1 MMNVEVF
8 ECDEFGEMV
17 SFLSNTDAGRA
28 TGDFEIAN
36 DEVLAA
42 REVDGV
48 LSGVGSFEEDFRSFG
63 CADDDGFFLGAAL
76 RDFEAAA
83 IGVGSGLKND
93 FVAGIEGR
101 AREDGEPFFV
111 VRRKGDGFRFER
123 Y

>member
-1 MMNVEVF
+1 M
-8 ECDEFGEMV
+8 
-17 SFLSNTDAGRA
+17 
-28 TGDFEIAN
+28 
-36 DEVLAA
+36 LAA
-42 REVDGV
+42 REIDGV
-48 LSGVGSFEEDFRSFG
+48 LSSVGSFEEDFRSFG